1 MPDGNLLYTVD
12 FRRVYA
18 TMIEGWLEHKD
29 SAAVLRDKFETFP
42 VFA

>member
-1 MPDGNLLYTVD
+1 MPDGNLQYSTD

-18 TMIEGWLEHKD
+18 TMIEGWLKHPD
-29 SAAVLRDKFETFP
+29 STAVLREKFETFP